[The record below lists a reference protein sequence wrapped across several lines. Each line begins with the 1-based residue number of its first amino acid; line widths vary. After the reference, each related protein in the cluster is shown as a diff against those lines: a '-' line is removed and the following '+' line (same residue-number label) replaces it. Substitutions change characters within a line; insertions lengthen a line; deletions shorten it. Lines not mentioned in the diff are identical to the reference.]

1 MSRGL
6 NYVDDGDIQIKPTSF
21 DPQTTEVQMT
31 VKTAGTETAPWG
43 PSERDDPLWIQDE
56 GLFRK
61 VHFNKCSDEFIRSS
75 VILRHH
81 FQMHTFLR
89 DKCFVKRAHYH

>member
-6 NYVDDGDIQIKPTSF
+6 NFVDDGDIQIKPH
-21 DPQTTEVQMT
+21 TTEVQMT
-31 VKTAGTETAPWG
+31 LKAADTETASWV

-61 VHFNKCSDEFIRSS
+61 VLVNNRSD
-75 VILRHH
+75 
-81 FQMHTFLR
+81 
-89 DKCFVKRAHYH
+89 